1 MISFQNVSKIYYS
14 SVNSYPITALKDVS
28 FIVEPKEF
36 VSIVGRSGAGK
47 TTLVKLLIGEERITE
62 GEIFFRNKNIARI
75 KSNELQK
82 IRKKIGVVYQDYR
95 LLFSKTV
102 YENVSYILEVMG
114 FSDQDIARDVSR
126 ILGIVRLRER
136 AKNFPEELSGGE
148 QQRLVIARALV
159 HQPEI
164 VIADEPTGN
173 LDPYNTFEIINLFK
187 KINESGTTVILATHD
202 KRIIDGLAKRVI
214 TLEAGRL
221 IRDEQGGKFIL

>member
-14 SVNSYPITALKDVS
+14 SVNSSPINALKNVS
-28 FIVEPKEF
+28 FMVKPGEF
-36 VSIVGRSGAGK
+36 VSIAGRSGAGK
-47 TTLVKLLIGEERITE
+47 TTLIKLLIGEERITE
-62 GEIFFRNKNIARI
+62 GKIFFRNKNIGRI

-114 FSDQDIARDVSR
+114 FSDEDIARDVPK
-126 ILGIVRLRER
+126 ILEIVRLQER
-136 AKNFPEELSGGE
+136 ARNFPKELSGGE

-173 LDPYNTFEIINLFK
+173 LDPYNTFEVINLLK

-202 KRIIDGLAKRVI
+202 KRIIDGLVKRVI

>member
-1 MISFQNVSKIYYS
+1 MISFRNVGKIYYS
-14 SVNSYPITALKDVS
+14 SVNSSPITALKNVS
-28 FIVEPKEF
+28 FMVQPGEF
-36 VSIVGRSGAGK
+36 VSVAGRSGAGK
-47 TTLVKLLIGEERITE
+47 TTLIKLLIGEEKITE
-62 GEIFFRNKNIARI
+62 GEIFFKNKNIARI
-75 KSNELQK
+75 KSDELQK

-114 FSDQDIARDVSR
+114 FSDEDIARDVPR
-126 ILGIVRLRER
+126 ILEIVRLQER
-136 AKNFPEELSGGE
+136 ARNFPQELSGGE

-173 LDPYNTFEIINLFK
+173 LDPYNTFEIINLLK
-187 KINESGTTVILATHD
+187 RINESGTTVILATHD

-214 TLEAGRL
+214 TLEEGRL
-221 IRDEQGGKFIL
+221 IRDQQGGKFIL

>member
-14 SVNSYPITALKDVS
+14 SVNSSPINALKNVS
-28 FIVEPKEF
+28 FMVKPREF
-36 VSIVGRSGAGK
+36 VSIAGRSGAGK
-47 TTLVKLLIGEERITE
+47 TTLIKLLIGEEKMTE
-62 GEIFFRNKNIARI
+62 GEIFFKNKNIARI
-75 KSNELQK
+75 KPNDLQK

-114 FSDQDIARDVSR
+114 FSDEDIARDVSR
-126 ILGIVRLRER
+126 ILEIVRLQER
-136 AKNFPEELSGGE
+136 AKNFPKELSGGE

-187 KINESGTTVILATHD
+187 KINESGTTIILATHD

-214 TLEAGRL
+214 TLEAGQL
-221 IRDEQGGKFIL
+221 VRDEQGGKFIL

>member
-1 MISFQNVSKIYYS
+1 MISFKNVTKIYYS
-14 SVNSYPITALKDVS
+14 SANSSPIIALKNIS
-28 FIVEPKEF
+28 FLIQPREF

-47 TTLVKLLIGEERITE
+47 TTLIKLLIGEEKLTE
-62 GEIFFRNKNIARI
+62 GEIFLKNKNIAGI

-82 IRKKIGVVYQDYR
+82 IRKRIGVVYQDYR
-95 LLFSKTV
+95 LIFSKTV

-114 FSDQDIARDVSR
+114 FSDEDIARDIHR
-126 ILGIVRLRER
+126 ILEIVGLQER
-136 AKNFPEELSGGE
+136 VKNFPKELSGGE

-159 HQPEI
+159 HHPEI

-173 LDPYNTFEIINLFK
+173 LDPYNTFEVINLFK
-187 KINESGTTVILATHD
+187 RINESGTTVILATHD

-221 IRDEQGGKFIL
+221 IRDEQYGKFIL